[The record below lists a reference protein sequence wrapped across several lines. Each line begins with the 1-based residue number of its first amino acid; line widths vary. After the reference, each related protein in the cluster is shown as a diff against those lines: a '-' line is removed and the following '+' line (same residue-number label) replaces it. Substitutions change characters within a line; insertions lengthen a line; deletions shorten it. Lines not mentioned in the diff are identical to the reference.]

1 MMHRFC
7 VLVAIAF
14 CPFSS
19 LNAAVDNE
27 QVAKVRQ
34 LLIDGLREVH
44 RDDRTLEELLV
55 SSGLSLQDAERQVD
69 HVLVGL
75 IDCAFLAIQAMENID
90 LDVLMTNFASDLS
103 EGRLDSVFRQLQ
115 LFVGNRADTCM
126 LDVMQEAGFS
136 VDMLPPLSSVTEAS
150 E

>member
-115 LFVGNRADTCM
+115 LFVGNGADTCM